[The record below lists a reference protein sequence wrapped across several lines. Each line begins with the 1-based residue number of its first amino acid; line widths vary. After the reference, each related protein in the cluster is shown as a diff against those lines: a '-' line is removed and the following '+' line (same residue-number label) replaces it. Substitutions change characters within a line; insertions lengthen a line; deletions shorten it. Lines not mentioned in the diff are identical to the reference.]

1 MPLRRL
7 VHGGHA
13 GSTEFFLDGLAVRE
27 GGSETVEI
35 IAHGLVEYRIL
46 NIEQGILKWWWTLR
60 SSIFRVGYWI
70 FIMCLLGESRD
81 GDTPTALV
89 VTTSKLAAPP
99 NRLSPKRPRANETSV
114 YRQIAEPRLQ
124 PWSNHRPNRPFRP
137 SQNRDDR
144 NQISRLA
151 QSRSYCSCTRSASL
165 SLPCARSACS
175 NPNNDQPFRG

>member
-7 VHGGHA
+7 LKGRHA
-13 GSTEFFLDGLAVRE
+13 ARAEFFLDGVAVRE
-27 GGSETVEI
+27 GGSETAET

-124 PWSNHRPNRPFRP
+124 PWVKLLSVAAIPSFRP
-137 SQNRDDR
+137 SVLPSYRTGFSRFFNR
-144 NQISRLA
+144 NSPSA
-151 QSRSYCSCTRSASL
+151 QLDTTITPL
-165 SLPCARSACS
+165 SK
-175 NPNNDQPFRG
+175 NG